1 MQERFGVILLYG
13 QKFCTLN
20 VSGNGRKLPFTS
32 NKGFTARSIKI
43 SKATRLLVFL
53 SRDFIARKD
62 CICPRLQN
70 SPYFCAFKY
79 DFEKKKTDCFAVYI
93 CPKIIRKGN
102 CYGRGSSFRS
112 KCAKTATETKPG
124 IYFQKGNMEQP

>member
-13 QKFCTLN
+13 QKFRTLN
-20 VSGNGRKLPFTS
+20 VSGKGRKLPFTS

-43 SKATRLLVFL
+43 SKATKLLVFL

-70 SPYFCAFKY
+70 SPYFCVFKY
-79 DFEKKKTDCFAVYI
+79 DFEKKPDCFAVYI

-102 CYGRGSSFRS
+102 GYGLGSSFCS
-112 KCAKTATETKPG
+112 KCVKTATETKTG
-124 IYFQKGNMEQP
+124 IYFQKGNIEQP